1 MQSALKIEKMD
12 FPEMIHTYFRVSIDF
27 SLLGVFFDQKTLE
40 STQKKS
46 SLSGRCTQNLFPR
59 VRLPPPPPSQA
70 RADLKKKKISLS
82 VSSVSLKD
90 E

>member
-1 MQSALKIEKMD
+1 
-12 FPEMIHTYFRVSIDF
+12 MIHTYFRVLIIDF

-46 SLSGRCTQNLFPR
+46 SLSGRCTQKPFPAR
-59 VRLPPPPPSQA
+59 ALPPPPPPSQA

-82 VSSVSLKD
+82 VSSLSLSLS
-90 E
+90 ER